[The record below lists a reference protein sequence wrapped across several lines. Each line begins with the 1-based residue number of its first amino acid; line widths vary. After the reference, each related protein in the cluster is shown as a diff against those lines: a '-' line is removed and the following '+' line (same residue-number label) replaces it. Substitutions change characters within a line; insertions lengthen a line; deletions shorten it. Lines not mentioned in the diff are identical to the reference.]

1 MLQDVSVQLLEFF
14 EKMRRVFQIIWCI
27 RYSNINV
34 CYEKTSI
41 YITNKYYAIFSWKI
55 DMVLYNG
62 NVVWEKH
69 EKMCGKILIVIM

>member
-41 YITNKYYAIFSWKI
+41 YITNKYYAIFS
-55 DMVLYNG
+55 
-62 NVVWEKH
+62 
-69 EKMCGKILIVIM
+69 